1 MKKLKNDFKNVLRI
15 DKIRIMKLLEMCQFA
30 VIGLILGS
38 INGLFMS
45 KFVIIPFKEENYV
58 NKKYP
63 RKHGNRNPLLWFHL
77 IIDICIITVS
87 TYYLKKISLIIPFFF
102 GFLDKKYIS
111 GLKNEGVAGFTVGLG
126 FVYLRVLVN
135 FQSRLSLLLD
145 SIKDENI

>member
-1 MKKLKNDFKNVLRI
+1 MKKDFSSILRI
-15 DKIRIMKLLEMCQFA
+15 DKIRTMKLLEMCQFA

-38 INGLFMS
+38 LNGLFIS
-45 KFVIIPFKEENYV
+45 KYVIIKYNEDNYI
-58 NKKYP
+58 NEKYP

-77 IIDICIITVS
+77 IIDMCIITIT
-87 TYYLKKISLIIPFFF
+87 TYFLKKLALIIPFFF

-111 GLKNEGVAGFTVGLG
+111 GLKNEGVTGFTVGLG

-145 SIKDENI
+145 SIVSS